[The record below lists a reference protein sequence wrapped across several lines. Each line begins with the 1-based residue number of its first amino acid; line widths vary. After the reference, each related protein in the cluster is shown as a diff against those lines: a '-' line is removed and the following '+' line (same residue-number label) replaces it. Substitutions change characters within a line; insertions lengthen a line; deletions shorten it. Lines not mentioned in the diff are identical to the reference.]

1 LLLLLEIVEIAPSDP
16 VVLAKYEVLLTALS
30 PLEEFNDMERSV
42 TLLWLTLVPNTVSDM
57 FSE

>member
-1 LLLLLEIVEIAPSDP
+1 MLLLLEIVEIATSDP
-16 VVLAKYEVLLTALS
+16 VVLAEYEVTALS

-42 TLLWLTLVPNTVSDM
+42 TLLWLTLVPNTVSDI